1 MTTVT
6 PQPRIRVPFPVE
18 VPGLAFTPAAPGLW
32 RVARA
37 DGSVLGHVEH
47 RGEGAASRFAA
58 RRLTAGTLRSTEIGE
73 FWSARE
79 AAELFR

>member
-1 MTTVT
+1 MTTIA
-6 PQPRIRVPFPVE
+6 PQPRIREPFPIE
-18 VPGLAFTPAAPGLW
+18 IPGLAFTPAAPGLW

-37 DGSVLGHVEH
+37 DGAVLGHVEH
-47 RGEGAASRFAA
+47 RGVGDDGRFAV
-58 RRLTAGTLRSTEIGE
+58 RRLTAGTLRATELGE

>member
-1 MTTVT
+1 MTTIA
-6 PQPRIRVPFPVE
+6 PQPRIREPFPVE

-32 RVARA
+32 RVARP

-47 RGEGAASRFAA
+47 RSDDGRFAV
-58 RRLTAGTLRSTEIGE
+58 RRLASGTLRSTELGE

>member
-1 MTTVT
+1 MTTIA
-6 PQPRIRVPFPVE
+6 PQPRIRAPFPVE
-18 VPGLAFTPAAPGLW
+18 VPGLAFLPAAPGLW
-32 RVARA
+32 RVARR

-47 RGEGAASRFAA
+47 RGEGEGGRFVA
-58 RRLTAGTLRSTEIGE
+58 RRLTAGTLRSTELGE